1 MSSFPNRPDHP
12 DFWLM
17 AECVQDVDTAADDGL
32 AMERIIGKVDMK
44 SLAYMASQR
53 ALRMK
58 VAQSPVGFPMQT
70 AAIGAGWID
79 GFMAGVN
86 FQKRRSSQNQ
96 E

>member
-1 MSSFPNRPDHP
+1 
-12 DFWLM
+12 M
-17 AECVQDVDTAADDGL
+17 AECVQDVDAAADDGI
-32 AMERIIGKVDMK
+32 AMERIIGKVDMR

-58 VAQSPVGFPMQT
+58 AIPLGMQT
-70 AAIGAGWID
+70 AAVGAGWLD

-86 FQKRRSSQNQ
+86 FQKRRSAADALPTK